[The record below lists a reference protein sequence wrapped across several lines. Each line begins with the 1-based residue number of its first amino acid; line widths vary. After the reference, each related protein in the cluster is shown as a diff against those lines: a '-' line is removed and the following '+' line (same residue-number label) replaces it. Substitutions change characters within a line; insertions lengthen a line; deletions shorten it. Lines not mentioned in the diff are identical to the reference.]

1 MAHVDS
7 RTLFQG
13 PFRQCFPATGC
24 SLTRA
29 NPQMITTIRAPSLA
43 DLIEQLQENTA
54 SARTLWQAH
63 SVEALTRRPAPAR
76 WSAR

>member
-1 MAHVDS
+1 
-7 RTLFQG
+7 
-13 PFRQCFPATGC
+13 
-24 SLTRA
+24 
-29 NPQMITTIRAPSLA
+29 MITTIRAPSLA